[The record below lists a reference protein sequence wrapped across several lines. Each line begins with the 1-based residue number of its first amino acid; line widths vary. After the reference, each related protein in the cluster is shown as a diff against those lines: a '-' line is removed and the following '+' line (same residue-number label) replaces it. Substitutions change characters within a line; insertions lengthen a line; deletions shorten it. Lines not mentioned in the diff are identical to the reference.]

1 MLARIQIP
9 PEAVIPLAI
18 ATVALLVLIFFGNK
32 LADWKRRAPEAASTF
47 GLAVAGVLTACAVFF
62 LLSCVTNQ
70 SDPNNRLPDVTNI
83 NFTDA
88 PVAGGM
94 ALLAVVFYRYA
105 NQRLVALLIGVG
117 IAALMFAKP
126 FVWPVIITTEYGSGP
141 RSMNDPEHLMFFGPA
156 IAIAIAT
163 VIAVTRKPKLR

>member
-1 MLARIQIP
+1 M
-9 PEAVIPLAI
+9 IPLAI
-18 ATVALLVLIFFGNK
+18 AAVALLVLIFFGSK
-32 LADWKRRAPEAASTF
+32 LADWKRRAPEASATF
-47 GLAVAGVLTACAVFF
+47 GLAAAGVLTSCAVFF

-70 SDPNNRLPDVTNI
+70 SDPNNRIANLTNI

-117 IAALMFAKP
+117 IAVLMFAKP
-126 FVWPVIITTEYGSGP
+126 FVWPVLSITDTGSWP
-141 RSMNDPEHLMFFGPA
+141 RDHDDPEHLMFFGPA

-163 VIAVTRKPKLR
+163 IIAVTRKPKLR